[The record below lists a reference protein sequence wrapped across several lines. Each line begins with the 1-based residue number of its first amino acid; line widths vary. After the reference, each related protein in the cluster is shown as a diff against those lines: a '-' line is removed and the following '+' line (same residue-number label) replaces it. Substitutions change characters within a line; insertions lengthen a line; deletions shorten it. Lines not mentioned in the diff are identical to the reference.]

1 LSFQKIINGGFSMPK
16 KYKPF
21 TDHISYAFFGQLGLK
36 YSGEIARNQTGLS
49 LEFRLFLLGL
59 QRMSNKGH
67 APFSRG
73 EIASLLLKPNGTKFS
88 SRHIDNQIVEL
99 AKSGALSP
107 ESNVRCLVYPRE
119 LIHLKTDKKKS
130 ATCPEH
136 GTHSSW
142 SAYNRDWA
150 PDYPLEVSNSEVI
163 VPESIENSEE
173 IDWADEYMNQLSG
186 TISS

>member
-1 LSFQKIINGGFSMPK
+1 MPK

-21 TDHISYAFFGQLGLK
+21 TDHTSDTIFGQFGLK
-36 YSGEIARNQTGLS
+36 YSGEIARNQLGINI
-49 LEFRLFLLGL
+49 EFRLFLLGF

-67 APFSRG
+67 SPFDPG
-73 EIASLLLKPNGTKFS
+73 EIAALLLKADGTEFS
-88 SRHIDNQIVEL
+88 KRHIDGKISKL
-99 AKSGALSP
+99 AKAGLLSP
-107 ESNVRCLVYPRE
+107 ESNVRCLVYPKE

-130 ATCPEH
+130 ANCPEH

-150 PDYPLEVSNSEVI
+150 PDNPPEVTISEVI

-173 IDWADEYMNQLSG
+173 IDWAEDYMNQLSG

>member
-1 LSFQKIINGGFSMPK
+1 MPK

-21 TDHISYAFFGQLGLK
+21 TDHTSDTIFGQFGLK
-36 YSGEIARNQTGLS
+36 YSGGIARNQTGLS
-49 LEFRLFLLGL
+49 IEFRLFLLGF

-67 APFSRG
+67 APFNRG

-99 AKSGALSP
+99 ANSGALSP

-130 ATCPEH
+130 ANCPEH

-142 SAYNRDWA
+142 SANNRDWA
-150 PDYPLEVSNSEVI
+150 TDYPPEVINSEVI
-163 VPESIENSEE
+163 VPESIENLEE
-173 IDWADEYMNQLSG
+173 IDWAEEYLNQLSG